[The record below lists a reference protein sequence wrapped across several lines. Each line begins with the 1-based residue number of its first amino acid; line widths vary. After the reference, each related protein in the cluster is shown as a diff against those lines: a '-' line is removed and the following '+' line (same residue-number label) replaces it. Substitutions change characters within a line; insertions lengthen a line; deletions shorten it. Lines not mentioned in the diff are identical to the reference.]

1 MGRAYD
7 PARAMRERL
16 KILEA
21 REKGRVEARAV
32 ADGVAETVALAR
44 SRGAAFEKLPAQRG
58 GRETPYRR
66 QVGLEWLL
74 KKGRITEAQKAA
86 GEAYGACWR
95 RAGSAPAIGSTL
107 EVQPSGGLAAGP
119 SLGLVL
125 KQAAGRLRAEEEL
138 AALRARLFGQSDLVT
153 VCDLVCGQ
161 ELTPRE
167 AGGGERDAAR
177 IEAVLKVALD
187 ILSARGARPNA
198 GATPRRP
205 GS

>member
-16 KILEA
+16 KVLET
-21 REKGRVEARAV
+21 RERQRTDSRAV
-32 ADGVAETVALAR
+32 AEGVAETVSLGIH
-44 SRGAAFEKLPAQRG
+44 RGAEFEKAPATRG

-66 QVGLEWLL
+66 QAGLDWLE
-74 KKGRITEAQKAA
+74 KKGRINAAQKRA

-95 RAGSAPAIGSTL
+95 RAGQTPTIGSTL

-119 SLGLVL
+119 SLGMVL
-125 KQAAGRLRAEEEL
+125 KQAAGRQRAEAEL
-138 AALRARLFGQSDLVT
+138 GAMRIRLFAQSDLVS
-153 VCDLVCGQ
+153 VCDLICGQ

-167 AGGGERDAAR
+167 AGGGDREALR

-187 ILSARGARPNA
+187 ILSNRGARQ
-198 GATPRRP
+198 
-205 GS
+205 S

>member
-16 KILEA
+16 KVLEA
-21 REKGRVEARAV
+21 REKGRAEARAV

-44 SRGAAFEKLPAQRG
+44 ARGAAFEKPQARKG

-66 QVGLEWLL
+66 QAGLEWLFG
-74 KKGRITEAQKAA
+74 KGRITARQRAA
-86 GEAYGACWR
+86 GEAYGALWR
-95 RAGSAPAIGSTL
+95 RAGQGPSIGSTL

-125 KQAAGRLRAEEEL
+125 KQAAGRRRAEQEL
-138 AALRARLFGQSDLVT
+138 AGLRDRLFGQSDLVS
-153 VCDLVCGQ
+153 VCDLVCGR

-167 AGGGERDAAR
+167 AGGGDREAAR

-187 ILSARGARPNA
+187 ILA
-198 GATPRRP
+198 
-205 GS
+205 

>member
-21 REKGRVEARAV
+21 REKGRAAARAV

-44 SRGAAFEKLPAQRG
+44 SRGAVFEKPAATRG

-66 QVGLEWLL
+66 QVGLEWLA

-95 RAGSAPAIGSTL
+95 RAGSTPPIGSTL

-125 KQAAGRLRAEEEL
+125 KQAAGRLQAEEEL
-138 AALRARLFGQSDLVT
+138 AACRARLFGQSDLVT

-187 ILSARGARPNA
+187 ILSQRGAPPA
-198 GATPRRP
+198 RRR
-205 GS
+205 G

>member
-21 REKGRVEARAV
+21 REKGRTEARAV
-32 ADGVAETVALAR
+32 ADGVAESVALAQA
-44 SRGAAFEKLPAQRG
+44 RGAEFDKPAARRG
-58 GRETPYRR
+58 ERETPYRR
-66 QVGLEWLL
+66 QAGLEWLL
-74 KKGRITEAQKAA
+74 RKGRITERQKAA
-86 GEAYGACWR
+86 GENYGACFR
-95 RAGSAPAIGSTL
+95 RAGSAPSLGSTL

-125 KQAAGRLRAEEEL
+125 KQAAGRRCAEEEL
-138 AALRARLFGQSDLVT
+138 IGLRARLFGQSDLVT

-167 AGGGERDAAR
+167 AGGGDRDAAR

-187 ILSARGARPNA
+187 ILAMARDGPR
-198 GATPRRP
+198 RRP
-205 GS
+205 G

>member
-16 KILEA
+16 KLLEA
-21 REKGRVEARAV
+21 RERSRAEARAV

-44 SRGAAFEKLPAQRG
+44 SRGAAFVAPAARRGEREK
-58 GRETPYRR
+58 PYRR
-66 QVGLEWLL
+66 QTGLDWLAL
-74 KKGRITEAQKAA
+74 KGRITPRQKAA

-95 RAGSAPAIGSTL
+95 RAGSAPTIASTL
-107 EVQPSGGLAAGP
+107 EVQPSGGLAGGP
-119 SLGLVL
+119 SLGLIL
-125 KQAAGRLRAEEEL
+125 RQAAGRQRAEAEL
-138 AALRARLFGQSDLVT
+138 AGLRARLFGQSDLVS

-167 AGGGERDAAR
+167 AAGGDRDAAR

-187 ILSARGARPNA
+187 ILSLPARR
-198 GATPRRP
+198 
-205 GS
+205 

>member
-21 REKGRVEARAV
+21 REKGRTEARAV
-32 ADGVAETVALAR
+32 ADGVAESVALAQA
-44 SRGAAFEKLPAQRG
+44 RGAEFDKPAARRG
-58 GRETPYRR
+58 ERETPYRR
-66 QVGLEWLL
+66 QAGLEWLL
-74 KKGRITEAQKAA
+74 RKGRITERQKAA
-86 GEAYGACWR
+86 GESYGACFR
-95 RAGSAPAIGSTL
+95 RAGSAPSLGSTL

-138 AALRARLFGQSDLVT
+138 ADFRARLFGQSDLVS

-187 ILSARGARPNA
+187 ILAMARDG
-198 GATPRRP
+198 PRRR
-205 GS
+205 GG

>member
-16 KILEA
+16 KVLEA
-21 REKGRVEARAV
+21 REKGRAEARAV

-44 SRGAAFEKLPAQRG
+44 ARGAAFEKPAVRRG

-66 QVGLEWLL
+66 QAGLDWLAG
-74 KKGRITEAQKAA
+74 KGRISERQKAA
-86 GEAYGACWR
+86 GEAYGAVWR
-95 RAGSAPAIGSTL
+95 RAGRSPRIGSTL
-107 EVQPSGGLAAGP
+107 EVQPGGGLQGGP
-119 SLGLVL
+119 SLDLL
-125 KQAAGRLRAEEEL
+125 LRQADGRRRAEAEL
-138 AALRARLFGQSDLVT
+138 ASLRARLFGQSDLVG

-167 AGGGERDAAR
+167 AAGEAREAAR

-187 ILSARGARPNA
+187 ILAMPPGRA
-198 GATPRRP
+198 G
-205 GS
+205 